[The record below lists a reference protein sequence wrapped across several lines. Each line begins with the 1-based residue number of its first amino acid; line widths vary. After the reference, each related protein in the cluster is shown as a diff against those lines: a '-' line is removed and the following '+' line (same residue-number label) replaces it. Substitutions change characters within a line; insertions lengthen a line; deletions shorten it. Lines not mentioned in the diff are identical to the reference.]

1 MAAVTTPEAEMDIDL
16 PRLLRPEE
24 GFNATRKEL
33 MMEIPDSEEA
43 SEFSSPVKI
52 SRDEEKRDEASGLQD
67 GLQGDRQASDRDL
80 EQGYTPKAE
89 EKTVVLEIP
98 DSEEASEVSSP
109 VKVGAGLETSN
120 DEPLLAAAELKTIEE
135 SLEDDTEDGDTTM
148 LNSPAPVRGDGVVE
162 RESSR
167 ATKAAEA
174 EEAETS
180 VKATVVDDRK
190 SAEHTLEHSGGLL
203 SSRYKDGEL
212 AQGIAAAKAQ
222 EVSTRDASP
231 SLDDSKSMEQEAS
244 STGADFGVTDIL
256 VTPVKAAA
264 GATESPATSSGLVP
278 VSSPAPDRQEI
289 AIAAQK
295 LLGK

>member
-16 PRLLRPEE
+16 PQLLRPEE
-24 GFNATRKEL
+24 GCNATRKEL

-67 GLQGDRQASDRDL
+67 GLQRDQQASDRDL
-80 EQGYTPKAE
+80 EQGDTPKAQ
-89 EKTVVLEIP
+89 EKMVVMEIS
-98 DSEEASEVSSP
+98 DSEEASDVSSP
-109 VKVGAGLETSN
+109 VKIGTGLETSKDETMRAAAGLETIGES
-120 DEPLLAAAELKTIEE
+120 PEE
-135 SLEDDTEDGDTTM
+135 ATENGDTTM
-148 LNSPAPVRGDGVVE
+148 LDGPAPGDGMVE
-162 RESSR
+162 GESSR
-167 ATKAAEA
+167 ATEAAEA
-174 EEAETS
+174 EEAGTS

-203 SSRYKDGEL
+203 SSGDKDGEL
-212 AQGIAAAKAQ
+212 AQDVAAAKAQ

-244 STGADFGVTDIL
+244 STGANIGVVEIV

-264 GATESPATSSGLVP
+264 GATESPAISSGLVP
-278 VSSPAPDRQEI
+278 VSSPALDRQEI
-289 AIAAQK
+289 AVAAQK